1 MKIEVV
7 RHYFSETYT
16 IGKLY
21 IDGVY
26 FSDTLEPS
34 VDAKKFGAVKL
45 GSYPLNIVW
54 SAKFGCYMP
63 RIEVP
68 HRSGILFHAGNFPK
82 DSKGC
87 VLLGYNTTKG
97 SVTTSRLTFHN
108 FVAFVFREVIR
119 THSPLII
126 VEFKNK

>member
-21 IDGVY
+21 IDGKY
-26 FSDTLEPS
+26 FCDTLEPS
-34 VDAKKFGAVKL
+34 IYATEHRAVKL
-45 GSYPLNIVW
+45 GTYSLNIVW
-54 SAKFGCYMP
+54 SPKFGCYMP

-68 HRSGILFHAGNFPK
+68 KRQGILFHVGNTSK
-82 DSKGC
+82 DTEGC
-87 VLLGYNTTKG
+87 VLLGYNTIKG
-97 SVTTSRLTFHN
+97 CVTSSKVTFNSFFDEILTHIARYKN
-108 FVAFVFREVIR
+108 A
-119 THSPLII
+119 II